1 LPLLVNHKTATHLVT
16 DEHEKQHLKKKHT
29 LYSIGQ
35 RTFFLYYVEKGK
47 IKEFLISEEGKELIT
62 GIYSEGDYFGYTEI
76 LLGTNYKRSSKVI
89 EDATLSLIPKQ
100 EFLDK
105 MNTHP
110 ATAQFFIKLLS
121 NQVVENGEILINM
134 AYHSLRKNVAS
145 AIIRITDKFKDTF

>member
-1 LPLLVNHKTATHLVT
+1 
-16 DEHEKQHLKKKHT
+16 
-29 LYSIGQ
+29 
-35 RTFFLYYVEKGK
+35 
-47 IKEFLISEEGKELIT
+47 
-62 GIYSEGDYFGYTEI
+62 
-76 LLGTNYKRSSKVI
+76 VI

-134 AYHSLRKNVAS
+134 AYHSLRKKVAS